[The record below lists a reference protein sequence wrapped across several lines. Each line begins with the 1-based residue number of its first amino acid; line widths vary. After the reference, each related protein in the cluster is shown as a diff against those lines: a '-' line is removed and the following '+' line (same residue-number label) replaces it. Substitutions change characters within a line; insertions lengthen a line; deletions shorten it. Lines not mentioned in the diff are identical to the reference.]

1 MQQNKF
7 YSGTNSGA
15 AGTVCTGISNL
26 GKLKETA
33 KRIAILHYVSLST
46 IQLLLGEKKPPVIRQ
61 CSSYLKKML
70 YFFRK
75 H

>member
-33 KRIAILHYVSLST
+33 KRIAILHYVLCLIINNT
-46 IQLLLGEKKPPVIRQ
+46 PAAGGKK
-61 CSSYLKKML
+61 KK
-70 YFFRK
+70 K
-75 H
+75 